1 MSSRSVARCGLC
13 CALLACSAWISIPFG
28 PVPFTLQTL
37 VIMLLPQIM
46 PAREALMTVAA
57 YVLLGC
63 AGLPVFSSFQ
73 GGAGVLLGPTGG
85 FIWGFVVSMVPG
97 AALMRARRLPAALR
111 NRGGRGGAPGNLLRA
126 GHPAAHGG
134 FGNGSARC
142 ARGGGAALHRAR
154 PRQDGGEH
162 GAGVGH
168 QPRVGDGVGAC
179 WTARAPTPF
188 AGLRAPLRHIS

>member
-111 NRGGRGGAPGNLLRA
+111 TVAGAVVLLA
-126 GHPAAHGG
+126 ICYALGTLQLMVVSEMDLPAALAAAVLP
-134 FGNGSARC
+134 FIVPDLAKMAASMVLASAINR
-142 ARGGGAALHRAR
+142 ALA
-154 PRQDGGEH
+154 
-162 GAGVGH
+162 
-168 QPRVGDGVGAC
+168 
-179 WTARAPTPF
+179 TA
-188 AGLRAPLRHIS
+188 